1 MHIVLNSFGASLRKN
16 SGLFEISTQETKQM
30 INPAEVSSISVSKG
44 ARISSDAV
52 LLAIEHEVDVMFV
65 DNTGKPYGRVWS
77 VKFGSISSIRRK
89 QLEFFNSKNAV
100 VWVKE
105 IVIEKINNQIALLLA
120 IKQTTPE
127 LIQRKIS
134 ATLKAMEELKRK
146 VRENVGES
154 VMEVS
159 ASMRGWEG
167 AASKKYFES
176 LSFCLPDEYKFEKRS
191 RQPAEDR
198 FNAMLNYG
206 YGMLYGKVEA
216 SLIKAGIDPYL
227 GVFHRDDYNRPA
239 LVFDIIE
246 KFRIW
251 VDYIV
256 YHLCLQRA
264 MSDECFTVNNDMVLL
279 DGLGKRIL
287 IQSVNDYLDEI
298 ISFGGIER
306 SRAEHINVFTHRL
319 AGLFMNFKN

>member
-1 MHIVLNSFGASLRKN
+1 
-16 SGLFEISTQETKQM
+16 M

>member
-206 YGMLYGKVEA
+206 YGMLYGK
-216 SLIKAGIDPYL
+216 
-227 GVFHRDDYNRPA
+227 
-239 LVFDIIE
+239 
-246 KFRIW
+246 
-251 VDYIV
+251 
-256 YHLCLQRA
+256 
-264 MSDECFTVNNDMVLL
+264 
-279 DGLGKRIL
+279 
-287 IQSVNDYLDEI
+287 
-298 ISFGGIER
+298 
-306 SRAEHINVFTHRL
+306 
-319 AGLFMNFKN
+319 